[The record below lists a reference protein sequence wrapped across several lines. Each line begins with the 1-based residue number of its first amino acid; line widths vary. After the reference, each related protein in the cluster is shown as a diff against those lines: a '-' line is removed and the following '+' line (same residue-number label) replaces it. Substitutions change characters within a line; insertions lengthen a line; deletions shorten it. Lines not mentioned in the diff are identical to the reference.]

1 MFPILHQSNVSLFQ
15 KENYWRCDFV
25 RILADHLL
33 NLAKNIEVE
42 ENRDRNE

>member
-25 RILADHLL
+25 RILADLSL
-33 NLAKNIEVE
+33 NLAINTEVA
-42 ENRDRNE
+42 ENRDENE